1 MKVWTDAKNVVRG
14 LTSVLK
20 PEKCVLLVWVEE
32 AKILHDDGHK
42 EIENDVGD
50 DDVETAEESDG
61 RYEVSAVCPITSLVT
76 NTWFSFVCSFLT

>member
-1 MKVWTDAKNVVRG
+1 M
-14 LTSVLK
+14 LK

-50 DDVETAEESDG
+50 DDVETAEECDG
-61 RYEVSAVCPITSLVT
+61 RYKVSAVCPITSLVT